1 MDQINRRTRVLM
13 FFVLFLITIICIIVG
28 FLLAFDIIIAY
39 PFVSFFINAL
49 SITLLCFSIYVLITR
64 YKMIKVE
71 VIRILS
77 KNPFTLK
84 IVKEYDFRTAILGL
98 GTLLINLAFLSYYL
112 GYTVF
117 NFSIWYLGLTIYYAL
132 LFFAREITLYNF
144 YRYPNNRTKEI
155 NVHLIVGILLCL
167 LPLFLFITAG
177 EASRQTS
184 KFKEPILHVLV
195 VGGITIY
202 KLTMGIYNALK
213 AHKSHDLIV
222 ISLKN
227 INLAEALASLV
238 ALMATVLVLT
248 KDDSKV
254 NQISI
259 DLVSFAMIVVTLFLG
274 ISMIRRTVYEYKK
287 MQWEE
292 GISGLEKFY
301 QQRKH

>member
-1 MDQINRRTRVLM
+1 MRSNIAKGINFIIKIFWIFVIGSVFGFVVEMLYATIYTRTLVIRQGLIYGPFIQVYGAGA
-13 FFVLFLITIICIIVG
+13 VAYYFLI
-28 FLLAFDIIIAY
+28 
-39 PFVSFFINAL
+39 
-49 SITLLCFSIYVLITR
+49 
-64 YKMIKVE
+64 
-71 VIRILS
+71 
-77 KNPFTLK
+77 
-84 IVKEYDFRTAILGL
+84 
-98 GTLLINLAFLSYYL
+98 
-112 GYTVF
+112 
-117 NFSIWYLGLTIYYAL
+117 
-132 LFFAREITLYNF
+132 
-144 YRYPNNRTKEI
+144 
-155 NVHLIVGILLCL
+155 
-167 LPLFLFITAG
+167 
-177 EASRQTS
+177 S

-274 ISMIRRTVYEYKK
+274 ISMIRRTAYEYKK

-292 GISGLEKFY
+292 GISGLGKFY